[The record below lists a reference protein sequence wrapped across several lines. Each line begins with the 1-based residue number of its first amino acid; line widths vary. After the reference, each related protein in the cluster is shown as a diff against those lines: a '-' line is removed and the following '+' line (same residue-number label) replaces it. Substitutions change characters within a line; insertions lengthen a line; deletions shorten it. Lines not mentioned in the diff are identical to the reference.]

1 MERLETIIKSEE
13 ELVEAAKQKSLHT
26 MSKEEELIEAV
37 KRQSLTSLSN
47 SESLGKKSAHAS
59 MRSNQRQSTS
69 TTYPLCFAAD
79 DRDSSE
85 CSSSVEHSP
94 PSRFDSLLEDLD
106 LDSLD
111 RKMPALVVPAAQN
124 FGNDVDV
131 VCSSSLDHPNVDV
144 SPTGVLSSASADQ
157 IKEDHKDKDK
167 DKEDDSR

>member
-1 MERLETIIKSEE
+1 MKFANKSHIIKCCLIHRVRVSFRMIG
-13 ELVEAAKQKSLHT
+13 VG
-26 MSKEEELIEAV
+26 KE
-37 KRQSLTSLSN
+37 
-47 SESLGKKSAHAS
+47 SAHAS
-59 MRSNQRQSTS
+59 MPRLSVNHRQSTS
-69 TTYPLCFAAD
+69 TTYPLGFAAD
-79 DRDSSE
+79 DSDSSE